1 MIELS
6 SLTLSKNSLLNYNGG
21 KNLGN
26 FITVQK
32 NLVEL
37 NLSYANINAQH
48 AKELADGLMRAKQ
61 LQRLDL
67 SGNVSIQAAGLSSII
82 YNLAFSPKL
91 TYLNMNACGA
101 SASNAQVVESLYKL
115 LRISGSLEIL
125 LLNNCGA
132 INPLLTKEFFVS
144 LGEIKTLKVLDLSY
158 SGIFNVS
165 TQLYQLGM
173 VIKQNNNNFNVTNK
187 IFLF

>member
-1 MIELS
+1 M
-6 SLTLSKNSLLNYNGG
+6 
-21 KNLGN
+21 NLA
-26 FITVQK
+26 
-32 NLVEL
+32 
-37 NLSYANINAQH
+37 YANINAQH

-67 SGNVSIQAAGLSSII
+67 TGNTGIQAVGLSSII

-91 TYLNMNACGA
+91 TYLNINNCGA

-125 LLNNCGA
+125 LFNNCGA

-144 LGEIKTLKVLDLSY
+144 LGEIKTLKVLDISY
-158 SGIFNVS
+158 SGQFTVT
-165 TQLYQLGM
+165 TQLNQLGM
-173 VIKQNNNNFNVTNK
+173 VMKNR
-187 IFLF
+187 